1 MESAN
6 SASAAALKLPT
17 SVRPRRGLQF
27 GLLTLLCV
35 VTVLGCVLG
44 KWFYYRPLTVMVDA
58 RLTFVDRDAASAII
72 AKHELHGVHDSPYS
86 WLILA
91 DDELPELLKNDGKL
105 VKPLGTTGP
114 RAVSS
119 WPQTAMSSTYA
130 HSDFVRLSPIVM
142 RPVHEIGSIGG
153 FIGSRIAGIER
164 QLRVECNVTFHHPN
178 YKALTVDHPDEQLRL
193 KGKLFYE
200 GAMPDGHLVF
210 LAPLGEEEF
219 SAIIFDV
226 K

>member
-91 DDELPELLKNDGKL
+91 DDEPAEAYAQRDPTLDKGLEILRERIKTAADGK
-105 VKPLGTTGP
+105 
-114 RAVSS
+114 
-119 WPQTAMSSTYA
+119 
-130 HSDFVRLSPIVM
+130 SP
-142 RPVHEIGSIGG
+142 E
-153 FIGSRIAGIER
+153 SR
-164 QLRVECNVTFHHPN
+164 
-178 YKALTVDHPDEQLRL
+178 
-193 KGKLFYE
+193 
-200 GAMPDGHLVF
+200 
-210 LAPLGEEEF
+210 
-219 SAIIFDV
+219 
-226 K
+226 